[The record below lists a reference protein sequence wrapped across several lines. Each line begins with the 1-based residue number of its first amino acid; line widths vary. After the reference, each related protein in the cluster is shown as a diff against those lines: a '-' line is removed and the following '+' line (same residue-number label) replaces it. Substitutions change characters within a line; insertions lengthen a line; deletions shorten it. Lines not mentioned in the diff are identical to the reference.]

1 MGLQDYSSVGLIIF
15 LFKSLMKEESY
26 TTKKLSL
33 FRQILQPMYCTQ
45 NWRNCQLIALL
56 NTIISNKMNGDEMM
70 QDYEITHAM
79 QPLCTS
85 KVCIASLNEQ

>member
-1 MGLQDYSSVGLIIF
+1 
-15 LFKSLMKEESY
+15 MKEESC
-26 TTKKLSL
+26 TTKKFSL
-33 FRQILQPMYCTQ
+33 FRRIVYFTQQPIECTQ

-70 QDYEITHAM
+70 QDYVITHAM

-85 KVCIASLNEQ
+85 EEYVFYH